1 MTAERDRTVLILS
14 AGMGAGH
21 DRVAAELAS
30 RLAAGGAGARVLDVL
45 DLLPLRLGAALRGG
59 YRWAVGSAPWLYAL
73 TYRVFFVSGRTPP
86 ASPLTWLLAR
96 RLEEVVRRLR
106 PVAVVS
112 TFHVAAQA
120 AGHLRAA
127 GRLAVPSTVVV
138 TDFAA
143 HRLWLHPGNDRYLCP
158 DPATAAAVCAATGRP
173 AYRHAPLVRPDV
185 ARVRSDGAR
194 SDVARVRSD
203 GARSDGAR
211 LDGARSDGVREQLG
225 ARPGDRL
232 VLVSAGSWGVGRVEE
247 TARVLAA
254 TGRHLPVVLCGAN
267 DRLRRRI
274 ERAGAGLALG
284 WRDDV
289 PALLAAA
296 YALVDNA
303 AGLTCKEA
311 FAAGVPVVSYRPI
324 PGHGGDGAAAMARS
338 GLALYARDAAQLVA
352 ALDRL
357 DGTAEREALVARA
370 AALFSAAPAESLVA
384 LPPE

>member
-1 MTAERDRTVLILS
+1 MAAERDRTVLILS

-30 RLAAGGAGARVLDVL
+30 RLAARGAGARVLDVL

-86 ASPLTWLLAR
+86 VSPLTSLLAR

-194 SDVARVRSD
+194 SEGVLSEGVRSE
-203 GARSDGAR
+203 GVLSE
-211 LDGARSDGVREQLG
+211 GVRERLG
-225 ARPGDRL
+225 VRPGDRL

-357 DGTAEREALVARA
+357 DGTAEREAMVARA
-370 AALFSAAPAESLVA
+370 AGLFSAAPAESLVA